1 MKKIMTIAAVSLLIV
16 AMGAGMAFADTP
28 GRGNA
33 NGVQLHNTANSV
45 EELLE
50 IKIERINALV
60 DLERLTPEQAEMYKQ
75 VITERMENCDGAS
88 AQEHARLAIGFG
100 RTTAQGTNQGSGYK
114 HGR

>member
-16 AMGAGMAFADTP
+16 ALGAGVAFADMP

-33 NGVQLHNTANSV
+33 NGVQLHNTANSMD
-45 EELLE
+45 ELLE
-50 IKIERINALV
+50 IKLARIDLLV
-60 DLERLTPEQAEMYKQ
+60 DLERLTPEQAEMYRK
-75 VITERMENCDGAS
+75 VITERMENCDGATR
-88 AQEHARLAIGFG
+88 QEHSRLGIGFG